1 MIYAAGSG
9 NPGSTLSPI
18 EMLVWLYDHE
28 LRIDPKI
35 NDGLIEIDLYY
46 LKDRLV
52 PRIILYLKS

>member
-1 MIYAAGSG
+1 MIYAAGSAI
-9 NPGSTLSPI
+9 PKKATSI